1 MRRGYRPTAVGKG
14 NVTPE
19 RLFELEQLRQGTS
32 ISDLSSRSLP
42 LDQVQTMPEVFQ
54 PRMSIPSEKHINDL
68 RSSLK
73 SVRDLTPILV
83 LPLGEHAVVIDG
95 HHRLE
100 AYRMED
106 REEIPVEF
114 FGGTVQEAILQ
125 SGAANSKTVMP
136 LSRSQRTN
144 WAWKLVRMFK
154 PDDATGYLFSK
165 RQITV
170 SAAVS
175 GGTVATMR
183 LAAKALGEDVH
194 EYPSWDLAR
203 QAWQD
208 QETPEAYQA
217 YGEEELEEQAQIIAD
232 RIARSIGTHRA
243 NNHEIMAPGLT
254 KFLGRNTPDVIS
266 EMIVRCEEDPALAH
280 IVEQIRERHDWE
292 DENSDY

>member
-14 NVTPE
+14 TVTPE
-19 RLFELEQLRQGTS
+19 RLLELEQLRQGTS
-32 ISDLSSRSLP
+32 ISDLRSRSLT
-42 LDQVQTMPEVFQ
+42 LDQIRTMPEVFQ
-54 PRMSIPSEKHINDL
+54 PRMSVPSEKHVSDL

-73 SVRDLTPILV
+73 SVRDLTPVLV

-106 REEIPVEF
+106 RDEIPVEF

-125 SGAANSKTVMP
+125 SGAENSKTVMP
-136 LSRSQRTN
+136 LNLSQRTN
-144 WAWKLVRMFK
+144 WAWKLVRMVK
-154 PDDATGYLFSK
+154 PGDAMGYLFSK

-175 GGTVATMR
+175 SGTVAAMR
-183 LAAKALGEDVH
+183 LAAKALGEDAD

-208 QETPEAYQA
+208 QETPEAYQP
-217 YGEEELEEQAQIIAD
+217 YGEEELEEQAQLIAD

-243 NNHEIMAPGLT
+243 NNPEIMARGLT

-280 IVEQIRERHDWE
+280 IVEQIRERHGWE
-292 DENSDY
+292 DEDADY

>member
-1 MRRGYRPTAVGKG
+1 MRRGYRRSTLGREA
-14 NVTPE
+14 VTPE
-19 RLFELEQLRQGTS
+19 RLVELEQLRQGTS
-32 ISDLSSRSLP
+32 ISDLRSRSLP
-42 LDQVQTMPEVFQ
+42 LDQVQAMPEVFQ
-54 PRMSIPSEKHINDL
+54 PRMSVPSEKHISDL

-83 LPLGEHAVVIDG
+83 LPLGDQAVVVDG

-100 AYRMED
+100 AYRMEG
-106 REEIPVEF
+106 RGSIPVEF
-114 FGGTVQEAILQ
+114 FGGTVQAAILQ
-125 SGAANSKTVMP
+125 SGTANSKTVMP
-136 LSRSQRTN
+136 LSRRQRTD
-144 WAWKLVRMFK
+144 WAWKLVRMIK
-154 PDDATGYLFSK
+154 PQDATGYLFSK

-175 GGTVATMR
+175 SGIVATMR
-183 LAAKALGEDVH
+183 RAAKALGENAD

-208 QETPEAYQA
+208 QETPEAYQP

-243 NNHEIMAPGLT
+243 NNPEIMARGLT
-254 KFLGRNTPDVIS
+254 KFLGRKTPEVIS

-292 DENSDY
+292 DEDADY